1 MAQNYKKNGISQK
14 KICNSDKNAYFCK
27 SIQQWIMKAKPF
39 IKWVGGKGQLIEQI
53 DAMLPA
59 NFGHWEDVTYIEPFV
74 GGGALLF
81 YMLQRYPHI
90 RHAVINDINTDLT
103 TCYRIVRDKP
113 KELIKSLHGIE
124 GAYINLKDKDSKQEF
139 FMQKRARYNT
149 KNIDDVENT
158 TLFIF
163 LNRTCFNGLYR
174 VNSEGYFNTPMGRNN
189 IVNFYDRKNILSVS
203 KYLNSIPEENIM
215 CGSYKQ
221 AMARATMGDIVYV
234 DPPYD
239 YVENDGFTKYQKEG
253 FYYEDLVELKSECDK
268 CIEREATVIISNN
281 DTDKV
286 RKVFENDT
294 KHDYS
299 FYFIEKINTKRLI
312 NCKANLRNT
321 GKEIIIWG
329 VPLTFPNIYEIDLL
343 LKYIRLKN
351 TNKLKN
357 SEELAKSF
365 RVGESR
371 VNKYVSTL
379 RYFGIINSK
388 KQLTEIG
395 TKINKATKKEAPRIL
410 RNCILENSLFN
421 DVFEH
426 DVQNTSEKY
435 NVEEITLLLLKKQ
448 AIKEGI
454 ASKRA
459 FIIRKIVDW
468 CLAN

>member
-1 MAQNYKKNGISQK
+1 M
-14 KICNSDKNAYFCK
+14 
-27 SIQQWIMKAKPF
+27 KPF
-39 IKWVGGKGQLIEQI
+39 VKWAGGKKQI
-53 DAMLPA
+53 LEAILSKIKDS
-59 NFGHWEDVTYIEPFV
+59 VTSFNKDYTFIEPFV
-74 GGGALLF
+74 GGGVVFLSLKKENT
-81 YMLQRYPHI
+81 I
-90 RHAVINDINTDLT
+90 INDLNKELITAYRVVRNNPEGLMNELDEMFLDFNQRGRDYYLEIRAEDKNPNYINNTDLEIAS
-103 TCYRIVRDKP
+103 R
-113 KELIKSLHGIE
+113 
-124 GAYINLKDKDSKQEF
+124 
-139 FMQKRARYNT
+139 M
-149 KNIDDVENT
+149 
-158 TLFIF
+158 IF
-163 LNRTCFNGLYR
+163 LNKTCFNGLYR

-371 VNKYVSTL
+371 ANKYVSTL

-395 TKINKATKKEAPRIL
+395 TKINKAAPRIL

>member
-1 MAQNYKKNGISQK
+1 M
-14 KICNSDKNAYFCK
+14 
-27 SIQQWIMKAKPF
+27 KPF
-39 IKWVGGKGQLIEQI
+39 VKWAGGKKQI
-53 DAMLPA
+53 LEAILSKIKDS
-59 NFGHWEDVTYIEPFV
+59 VTSFNKDYTFIEPFV
-74 GGGALLF
+74 GGGVVFLSLKKENT
-81 YMLQRYPHI
+81 I
-90 RHAVINDINTDLT
+90 INDLNKELITAYRVVRNNPEGLMNELDEMFLDFNQRGRDYYLEIRAEDKNPNYINNTDLEIAS
-103 TCYRIVRDKP
+103 R
-113 KELIKSLHGIE
+113 
-124 GAYINLKDKDSKQEF
+124 
-139 FMQKRARYNT
+139 M
-149 KNIDDVENT
+149 
-158 TLFIF
+158 IF
-163 LNRTCFNGLYR
+163 LNKTCFNGLYR

-395 TKINKATKKEAPRIL
+395 AKINKATKKEAPRIL